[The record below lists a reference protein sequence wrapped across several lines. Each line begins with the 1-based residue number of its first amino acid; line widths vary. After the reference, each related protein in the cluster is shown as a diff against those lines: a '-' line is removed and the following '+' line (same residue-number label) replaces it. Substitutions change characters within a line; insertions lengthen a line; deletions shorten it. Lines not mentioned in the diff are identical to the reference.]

1 MRERNAMQVAYE
13 RTKGKRY
20 AETFRCPGGA
30 LCLDF
35 CNSGQGIRGAR
46 QEEWIPTFAD
56 LVDWLEAAGALTESQ
71 ALRLRAG
78 SAEAPQ
84 AARQLIE
91 RAIAFREALARVLL
105 ARTEG
110 HAAAS
115 EDLRT
120 IDAQYART
128 APFAR
133 LAATPEGFA
142 WSLDATASA
151 LDAALRPIVESAVGL
166 LTSSKLAR
174 LRRCGSPTC
183 YWLFLDETKN
193 CSRRWC
199 EMASCGNLM
208 KVRRHRA
215 NQHRSA

>member
-20 AETFRCPGGA
+20 AETFRCPGGI

-35 CNSGQGIRGAR
+35 CNSGQGIRGS
-46 QEEWIPTFAD
+46 QEEWIPTYAD

-71 ALRLRAG
+71 ALRLRA
-78 SAEAPQ
+78 SATEAPQ
-84 AARQLIE
+84 AAQQLFE

-110 HAAAS
+110 RAPAN
-115 EDLRT
+115 EDLRL
-120 IDAQYART
+120 IDAEYART

-133 LAATPEGFA
+133 LSATDDGFA
-142 WSLDATASA
+142 WTLDSSA
-151 LDAALRPIVESAVGL
+151 AELDAALRPLVESAVSL
-166 LTSSKLAR
+166 LTSERLAR
-174 LRRCGSPTC
+174 LRRCGNSTC

-215 NQHRSA
+215 RQRRSV

>member
-1 MRERNAMQVAYE
+1 MRERNALQVAYA

-20 AETFRCPGGA
+20 AETFRCPGGT

-35 CNSGQGIRGAR
+35 CNSGQGIRGSR
-46 QEEWIPTFAD
+46 QEEWIPTYAD

-71 ALRLRAG
+71 ALRLRTG
-78 SAEAPQ
+78 GAEAPQ
-84 AARQLIE
+84 AAQQLFK

-110 HAAAS
+110 RAPAN
-115 EDLRT
+115 EDLRL
-120 IDAQYART
+120 IDAEYART

-133 LAATPEGFA
+133 LSATDDGFA
-142 WSLDATASA
+142 WTLDSSA
-151 LDAALRPIVESAVGL
+151 AELDAALRPLVESAVSL
-166 LTSSKLAR
+166 LTSERLAR
-174 LRRCGSPTC
+174 LRRCGNSTC

-215 NQHRSA
+215 AQRRSV